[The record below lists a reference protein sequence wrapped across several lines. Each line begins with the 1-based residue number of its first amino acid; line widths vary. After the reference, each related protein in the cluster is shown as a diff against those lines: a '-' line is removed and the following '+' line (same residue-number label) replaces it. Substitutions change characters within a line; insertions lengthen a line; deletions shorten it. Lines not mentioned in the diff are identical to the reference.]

1 MVRCLEHGGCE
12 RDLTK
17 IAVGLNR
24 TRFTPHVG
32 VFREGGA
39 RTTELQA
46 AGVPI
51 IRFPVESFVNSSVL
65 RAGRQFGAYVREN
78 GIRIVHAFDVP
89 TDLFAAPA
97 ARWHRVP
104 VVITAQLSY
113 RYFYG
118 RFGRVGLRL
127 ADRLSDAVV
136 VNSRAVGDTLT
147 KQYGVPSEKIDLC
160 HNGVDACEFH
170 PGPGQRLPELAN
182 ASVVVGSVCVMRPE
196 KRMDWVVRAFAKV
209 HRLDPRSHLLLV
221 GSGPEAPRLEALA
234 TELGI
239 SQVSHFQPGQ
249 ANVAPWMQ
257 SMDIYINSS
266 WSESFPNALLEA
278 MACGCFPIGSSVG
291 GIPEL
296 ISHGENGFLFDTK
309 DQQDL
314 TEKLKLAVS
323 DETLRKRLRQ
333 CATVTAHQNFSMRLT
348 LNRTEAL
355 YERLL
360 MKHGVVKG

>member
-17 IAVGLNR
+17 IAVGLDR

-39 RTTELQA
+39 RTAELQA

-51 IRFPVESFVNSSVL
+51 VRFPVESFVNSSVI
-65 RAGRQFGAYVREN
+65 RAGRQFGAYVRQN
-78 GIRIVHAFDVP
+78 GIRVVHAFDVP

-97 ARWHRVP
+97 ARWYRVP
-104 VVITAQLSY
+104 VVVTAQLSY

-118 RFGRVGLRL
+118 RFGRIGLRL
-127 ADRLSDAVV
+127 TDRLSDAVV

-147 KQYGVPSEKIDLC
+147 KQYGVPLEKIDLC
-160 HNGVDACEFH
+160 HNGVDAREFH
-170 PGPGQRLPELAN
+170 PGPGQPIPELAN
-182 ASVVVGSVCVMRPE
+182 ASVVVGSVCVMRAE

-209 HRLDPRSHLLLV
+209 HELDRRSHLLLV
-221 GSGPEAPRLEALA
+221 GSGPETPRLKALA
-234 TELGI
+234 AELG
-239 SQVSHFQPGQ
+239 VRDVVHFQPGQ
-249 ANVAPWMQ
+249 ATVAPWMRAI
-257 SMDIYINSS
+257 DIYINSS

-278 MACGCFPIGSSVG
+278 MACGCFPIGSNVG

-296 ISHGENGFLFDTK
+296 ISHGKNGFLFDST
-309 DQQDL
+309 DEQDL
-314 TEKLKLAVS
+314 TEKLKLAVT
-323 DETLRKRLRQ
+323 DEPLRDQLRQ
-333 CATVTAHQNFSMRLT
+333 CAGVTAHQQFSMRLT
-348 LNRTEAL
+348 LDRTEAL

-360 MKHGVVKG
+360 KKRGVVEA